1 MASRVDA
8 AWEDIG
14 EYEGPTGQYR
24 GLHAAMREGSRARE
38 QNLQA
43 EMERPATPPDLHD
56 DASTNVLDE
65 RTPRRRRSRGRRA
78 GGLWAGAQAEPEAPE
93 ADTDTAYL
101 SDDAWDDDPPSHIAT
116 SSLGVEP
123 LELDPV
129 RGGYPGGGVVL
140 DRYRLEGK
148 LGAGGFGVVYRAW
161 DLKLEREVA
170 VKVIPKDGDGPVPQR
185 AAREARVAARLNHPG
200 IVALY
205 ELGQD
210 DEAVY
215 LVSELVHGKTF
226 AQLLKGGALSD
237 RDVAKIG
244 MALCDSLRH
253 AHEKKVIH
261 RDVKPQNVIVVAE
274 PAAGAG
280 FAKLTDFGIAHLA
293 VGDPLTRTGDVVG
306 TLAYMAPEQA
316 EGERVTE
323 AADVYSLALMLY
335 EGWTGVNPVR
345 GNGPV
350 ATARR
355 LGTHLPPLRSRRREL
370 PQNLADAIDG
380 ALDPRP
386 ELRPT
391 LAQLRKALD
400 GVDDDLS
407 DEGGLVEPATLE
419 RFGLTR
425 VGRARVRDPLTTDS
439 LAARVAAR
447 TAAGLAAG
455 ALTLA
460 GLTALGPTPDWS
472 PLLAAGIV
480 ALLTAIAPRLG
491 WVAGMC
497 VVIGW
502 LGSPSTDREGTAL
515 LLTAAAAPVPLL
527 LPRAGLWWSVPALA
541 PLLGAAGIAPLYVA
555 IAALAPTPWRRAGAA
570 AAGFVWL
577 LVAEVVTGHDLLF
590 GVPQGVD
597 PRAAWETSLGNGASD
612 ALFPAIGSTAILP
625 IVVWAAFAA
634 LLPVLVRGRALVLDV
649 IGAGIWAAGL
659 IAAHSALGQLMGAD
673 VPLDTARG
681 AIAGGL
687 LAAVL
692 AVAAAGAG
700 LVSPPDDEE
709 SFSPRM
715 ATP

>member
-1 MASRVDA
+1 
-8 AWEDIG
+8 
-14 EYEGPTGQYR
+14 
-24 GLHAAMREGSRARE
+24 
-38 QNLQA
+38 
-43 EMERPATPPDLHD
+43 MERPATPNPRHD

-65 RTPRRRRSRGRRA
+65 RTPRRRRSRARRD
-78 GGLWAGAQAEPEAPE
+78 GGLWAGAAPEAEPEPE
-93 ADTDTAYL
+93 TAYL
-101 SDDAWDDDPPSHIAT
+101 GDDLEDDQPSHMAT
-116 SSLGVEP
+116 SALGVEP
-123 LELDPV
+123 LDLDPV

-185 AAREARVAARLNHPG
+185 AAREARVAAGLNHPG

-210 DEAVY
+210 GEAVY

-244 MALCDSLRH
+244 MALCDALRH

-306 TLAYMAPEQA
+306 TLAYMAPEEA

-323 AADVYSLALMLY
+323 AADVCSLALMLY
-335 EGWTGVNPVR
+335 EGWTGTNPVR
-345 GNGPV
+345 GKGRV

-370 PQNLADAIDG
+370 PQNLADAIGG

-386 ELRPT
+386 DLRPT

-425 VGRARVRDPLTTDS
+425 VGRARVREPLTTDS
-439 LAARVAAR
+439 LAARVAMRA
-447 TAAGLAAG
+447 AAGLGAG

-460 GLTALGPTPDWS
+460 GLTSLGPTPDWS
-472 PLLAAGIV
+472 PLAAAAIV

-555 IAALAPTPWRRAGAA
+555 IAALAPTPWRRAGVA
-570 AAGFVWL
+570 AAGFLWL
-577 LVAEVVTGHDLLF
+577 LIAEVVTGHNLLF
-590 GVPQGVD
+590 GVPGGVD
-597 PRAAWETSLGNGASD
+597 PRAAWETSLGGGGTD
-612 ALFPAIGSTAILP
+612 ALFPAIGSTAVLP
-625 IVVWAAFAA
+625 MVVWAAFAA

-649 IGAGIWAAGL
+649 LGAGIWAAGL
-659 IAAHSALGQLMGAD
+659 IAAHGALGQIMAPD

-709 SFSPRM
+709 IVSPRM

>member
-1 MASRVDA
+1 M
-8 AWEDIG
+8 
-14 EYEGPTGQYR
+14 
-24 GLHAAMREGSRARE
+24 
-38 QNLQA
+38 
-43 EMERPATPPDLHD
+43 
-56 DASTNVLDE
+56 LDE

-78 GGLWAGAQAEPEAPE
+78 GGLWAGAPPEPEPVE
-93 ADTDTAYL
+93 DDTSYLADE
-101 SDDAWDDDPPSHIAT
+101 DDDQPSHIAT
-116 SSLGVEP
+116 SAMGVEP

-205 ELGQD
+205 EFAQD

-253 AHEKKVIH
+253 AHEKKVVH

-293 VGDPLTRTGDVVG
+293 VGDALTRTGDVVG

-335 EGWTGVNPVR
+335 EGWTGTNPVR

-370 PQNLADAIDG
+370 PEHLADAIDG

-386 ELRPT
+386 DFRPS

-439 LAARVAAR
+439 LPARVAAR
-447 TAAGLAAG
+447 TAAGLGAG

-472 PLLAAGIV
+472 PLLAAAIV
-480 ALLTAIAPRLG
+480 AVLTAIAPRLG

-570 AAGFVWL
+570 AAGFIWL
-577 LVAEVVTGHDLLF
+577 LMAEIITGHDLLF

-597 PRAAWETSLGNGASD
+597 PRAAWETSLGGGATD

-625 IVVWAAFAA
+625 IVVWAGFAA

-659 IAAHSALGQLMGAD
+659 IAAHGALGQLMAAD

-687 LAAVL
+687 LAVVL

-715 ATP
+715 ATQ